1 MGCGAGPG
9 GRSKQRRPR
18 SQFALKRQ
26 PTLWW
31 RAPRARPRV
40 AACRPPARPS
50 ALGRVAHIV
59 MCGPW
64 GGQAIS
70 WSVRPG
76 LASRAMAPPPR
87 SRQKKT
93 ARDVK
98 QRARGRSLCAPACG
112 LRPPAGPTARLMPS
126 VRGSCMG
133 VEVALHGRR
142 LSGQAGAW
150 TKKARSRARPLA
162 RMQRERSAASARDGG
177 DLCPSPYLPLS
188 RGGCHPPLSSPS
200 LLRAPSSAVA
210 PPFQCPPTLFS
221 LSHSRAPLT
230 HNQPPSPTP
239 PHPLP
244 PHPQIIAVAALALA
258 GSASAAKNDTKMY
271 VGKLAVLEELSN
283 KVRLFSQPGRGCVFE
298 RDR

>member
-150 TKKARSRARPLA
+150 TKKARSRSERTFLALVSRAFSQRAHGMEETSVPLHTSLSPGGAATRRSPAPPSSVPRHRPLH
-162 RMQRERSAASARDGG
+162 R
-177 DLCPSPYLPLS
+177 
-188 RGGCHPPLSSPS
+188 
-200 LLRAPSSAVA
+200 PSSAL
-210 PPFQCPPTLFS
+210 PLFFLS
-221 LSHSRAPLT
+221 LTRARP
-230 HNQPPSPTP
+230 
-239 PHPLP
+239 
-244 PHPQIIAVAALALA
+244 
-258 GSASAAKNDTKMY
+258 
-271 VGKLAVLEELSN
+271 
-283 KVRLFSQPGRGCVFE
+283 
-298 RDR
+298 

>member
-150 TKKARSRARPLA
+150 TKFCPNFGQKFCPKRARALARSRACSASGAQRAHGMEETSVPLHTSLSPGGAATRRSPAPPSSVPRHRPLH
-162 RMQRERSAASARDGG
+162 R
-177 DLCPSPYLPLS
+177 
-188 RGGCHPPLSSPS
+188 
-200 LLRAPSSAVA
+200 PSSAL
-210 PPFQCPPTLFS
+210 PLFFLS
-221 LSHSRAPLT
+221 LTRARP
-230 HNQPPSPTP
+230 
-239 PHPLP
+239 
-244 PHPQIIAVAALALA
+244 
-258 GSASAAKNDTKMY
+258 
-271 VGKLAVLEELSN
+271 
-283 KVRLFSQPGRGCVFE
+283 
-298 RDR
+298 